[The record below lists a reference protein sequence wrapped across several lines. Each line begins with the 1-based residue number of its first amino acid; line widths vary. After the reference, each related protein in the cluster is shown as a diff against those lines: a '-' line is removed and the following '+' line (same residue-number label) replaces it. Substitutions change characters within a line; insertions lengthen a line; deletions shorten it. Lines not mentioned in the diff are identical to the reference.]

1 MIHLS
6 TDSEIEA
13 VTMMAAAA
21 AAAAVAATARTFP
34 KVSSL
39 SMRAHEIACL

>member
-13 VTMMAAAA
+13 VTMM